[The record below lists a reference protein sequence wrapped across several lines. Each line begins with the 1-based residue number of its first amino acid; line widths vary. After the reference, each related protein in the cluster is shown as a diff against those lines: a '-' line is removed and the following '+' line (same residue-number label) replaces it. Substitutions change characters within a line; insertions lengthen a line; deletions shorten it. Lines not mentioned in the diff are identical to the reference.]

1 MTLSSME
8 QARPINEPEL
18 APSTLR
24 FPVVGLGASAG
35 GLPALLRFFEHMPAH
50 NGMAFVVIL
59 HLSPKH
65 QSSADN
71 VLQRATRM
79 PVVQVT
85 ERTPIQPEHV
95 YVIGPNVHLSMDDGH
110 IEVRELERPRGQHVA
125 IDIFFRTLADVHRER
140 SFAIV
145 LSGTGTDGS
154 VGLERIKEQ
163 GGLTLVQAPDDAEH
177 DGMPQAAIDTGMVDF
192 VLPAADIPQ
201 KLVDL
206 WQNARQIHLPPA
218 GDGDGGVA
226 ADTDDEAERANSEA
240 ALQRIITMLCANTGH
255 DFRHYKRATVLRR
268 IERRLQVKGVPSLTT
283 YAEALDKDGS
293 EFKALLKDMLIGV
306 TNFFRDRD
314 AFEALERDV
323 IPELFKNRAPGEQVR
338 AWVAACATGQEA
350 YSLAMLL
357 VDEAS
362 RMAKPPDVQVFA
374 SDIDEHAITVARAG
388 LYPSA
393 IMMDVPPSRLRQ
405 FFTKE
410 DERYRIRKT
419 IRDRI
424 LFASHNL
431 LRDPPFSKL
440 DMISCRN
447 LLIYLNRDVQLRVME
462 MFHSALKPDGFL
474 FLGSSE
480 SADAAAEF
488 FVPFDKRNRIYRA
501 RPLSRATRYV
511 PALAATPIARLPEV
525 GLAGGGVRRA
535 FSFADVH
542 QRALT
547 KFAPPSVVV
556 DRESN
561 IVHMSDTAGRF
572 LRHVGGEPSRSVL
585 HLVLPDLRL
594 ELRSALY
601 QALQTGNSVE
611 GQRVLVR
618 RDDHAYFVNII
629 VRPFNDETAN
639 SDFVLVLFEETEQSM
654 NGEPP
659 SVQAEHKDL
668 VLHQLEQEL
677 QRSKEKLQETIEHA
691 EVSNE
696 ELRASNEELQ
706 AINEELRSA
715 TEELET
721 SKEELQSVNEELI
734 TVNYE
739 LKVKVEE
746 TGKANDDLNN
756 LIASTNIATIFVDRA
771 LRIKRFTPRAAD
783 VFSIIPTD
791 IGRSLLDITH
801 RLDYD
806 QLADDVSATFET
818 LRLVEREVRSNDGR
832 YYIVRLLPYRTTEDK
847 IEGAVMTFFDIT
859 GRREAEA
866 KLRKGEEWMR
876 LVAESTHDYAIITID
891 PHGRVTAWNK
901 GAERNFGYTEE
912 EVLGRELDFIFT
924 PEDLARGAP
933 AAERARARA
942 EGRAEDER
950 WHVRKDGSRFFCV
963 GVTTPLRDGEFHGFA
978 KIARDQTSRVHFE
991 SQRAEALSHEQ
1002 AERSQAELNSAMKDE
1017 FLAVMSHELRHPL
1030 NLIYINAELMSRLP
1044 AVRETAAAAR
1054 AASVIRTAV
1063 SSQAKIIDDLL
1074 DMSRLSTGK
1083 LSLNCH
1089 DIDLGEIAAK
1099 LVDVLSTDPI
1109 VDTLD
1114 LRFKAFEQP
1123 LIVWADPVRIEQVVL
1138 NLLSNATKF
1147 TPAGGII
1154 NVVLAQEEG
1163 HARLDVIDTGAGIG
1177 GDVLPHIFEM
1187 FRQGGAKAQRQKT
1200 GLGIGLAL
1208 VRQIV
1213 ELHGGRVEA
1222 ASDGPG
1228 RGSRFT
1234 LWLPLSQQA
1243 VVEEQPEGQSLSAC
1257 VAGRR
1262 ILLVD
1267 DMEDS
1272 AYVFQTLLELEGAI
1286 VSVATTGREG
1296 LRILQE
1302 QAIDLV
1308 ISDLSMPDLDG
1319 FEFVRAVRA
1328 LPGLAQLP
1336 AIAAS
1341 GLGRDKDVQ
1350 AALAAGFSDHITKPV
1365 EMELLCQKIAQLLP
1379 CNPG

>member
-8 QARPINEPEL
+8 EPRPINQPEL
-18 APSTLR
+18 EPGRLD
-24 FPVVGLGASAG
+24 FPVVGIGASAG
-35 GLPALLRFFEHMPAH
+35 GLPALLRLFEHMPKH

-59 HLSPKH
+59 HLSPNH
-65 QSSADN
+65 HSFADN
-71 VLQRATRM
+71 VLQRATGM

-85 ERTPIQPEHV
+85 HRVAIEPEHV
-95 YVIGPNVHLSMDDGH
+95 YVIAPNVHLSMNDGH
-110 IEVRELERPRGQHVA
+110 LEVSARARPRGHHVA
-125 IDIFFRTLADVHRER
+125 IDIFFRTLADVHQER
-140 SFAIV
+140 AVAIV

-163 GGLTLVQAPDDAEH
+163 GGLALAQSPDDAEH
-177 DGMPQAAIDTGMVDF
+177 DGMPQAAIATGMVDF
-192 VLPAADIPQ
+192 VLPAAEMPQ
-201 KLVDL
+201 KLVEL
-206 WQNARQIHLPPA
+206 WENARRIHLPP
-218 GDGDGGVA
+218 GVDGDAGIA
-226 ADTDDEAERANSEA
+226 ADKDVPSEPAASEA
-240 ALQRIITMLCANTGH
+240 ALQRVITMLCGHTGH

-268 IERRLQVKGVPSLTT
+268 IERRMQVQAVPSLAE
-283 YAEALDKDGS
+283 YALVLERDPL

-306 TNFFRDRD
+306 TNFFRDRES
-314 AFEALERDV
+314 FEALERDV
-323 IPELFKNRAPGEQVR
+323 IPELFRNRPPGEQVR

-362 RMAKPPDVQVFA
+362 RLAKPPEVQVFA
-374 SDIDEHAITVARAG
+374 SDIDEQAISTARAG
-388 LYPSA
+388 VYPSA
-393 IMMDVPPSRLRQ
+393 IMMDVPPGRLRQ

-410 DERYRIRKT
+410 DDRYRIRKNV
-419 IRDRI
+419 RDRI

-440 DMISCRN
+440 DLISCRN

-480 SADAAAEF
+480 SADGAADF
-488 FVPFDKRNRIYRA
+488 FVPFDKKNRIYRA
-501 RPLSRATRYV
+501 RPMSRATRYV
-511 PALAATPIARLPEV
+511 PALLTTPAAPLPV
-525 GLAGGGVRRA
+525 LRSAGGTVRRA

-542 QRALT
+542 QRALA

-561 IVHMSDTAGRF
+561 IVHMSDAAGRF
-572 LRHVGGEPSRSVL
+572 LHHVGGEPSRSIL

-611 GQRVLVR
+611 AARVLVKR
-618 RDDHAYFVNII
+618 EDRNYFVNII
-629 VRPFNDETAN
+629 VRPFNDEAAN
-639 SDFVLVLFEETEQSM
+639 ADFALVLFAETEYSL

-659 SVQAEHKDL
+659 AMQTEHKDL
-668 VLHQLEQEL
+668 VLSQLEQEL

-756 LIASTNIATIFVDRA
+756 LIASTNIATIFVDRS

-783 VFSIIPTD
+783 VFSIIPSD

-806 QLADDVSATFET
+806 QLSEDVAATFET

-832 YYIVRLLPYRTTEDK
+832 HYIVRLLPYRTTEDR

-866 KLRKGEEWMR
+866 QLRKGEEWMR
-876 LVAESTHDYAIITID
+876 LVAESTYDYAIITMD
-891 PHGRVTAWNK
+891 AGGRVTGWNT
-901 GAERNFGYTEE
+901 GAARNFGYSEE
-912 EVLGRELDFIFT
+912 EVMGRELDFIFT
-924 PEDLARGAP
+924 PEDVAAGAP
-933 AAERARARA
+933 ADERARARH

-950 WHVRKDGSRFFCV
+950 WHVRKDGSRFFCA
-963 GVTTPLRDGEFHGFA
+963 GVTTPLRDGELHGYA
-978 KIARDQTSRVHFE
+978 KIARDQTSRIQME
-991 SQRAEALSHEQ
+991 SQRAEALSSEQ
-1002 AERSQAELNSAMKDE
+1002 AGRSQAETDSAMKDE

-1030 NLIYINAELMSRLP
+1030 NLIYINTELMSRLP
-1044 AVRETAAAAR
+1044 SVRETAAAAR
-1054 AASVIRTAV
+1054 ATAVIRAAV

-1074 DMSRLSTGK
+1074 DMSRLTTGK
-1083 LSLNCH
+1083 LSLNRH
-1089 DIDLGEIAAK
+1089 DIDLGEVVAK
-1099 LVDVLSTDPI
+1099 LIDVLGTDPI
-1109 VDTLD
+1109 VASLE
-1114 LRFKAFEQP
+1114 LRFVPFDRP
-1123 LIVWADPVRIEQVVL
+1123 LIVWADQVRIEQVVL

-1147 TPAGGII
+1147 TPAGGT
-1154 NVVLAQEEG
+1154 VSALLSQEDG
-1163 HARLDVIDTGAGIG
+1163 QARLDVTDTGAGIAPEFLSQ
-1177 GDVLPHIFEM
+1177 VFQM
-1187 FRQGGAKAQRQKT
+1187 FRQGGAKAQRQKA

-1222 ASDGPG
+1222 ASEGPG
-1228 RGSRFT
+1228 QGSRFT

-1243 VVEEQPEGQSLSAC
+1243 EAEQHDDGMQLAAC
-1257 VAGRR
+1257 VKDRR

-1272 AYVFQTLLELEGAI
+1272 AYVFQTLLELEGAT
-1286 VSVATTGREG
+1286 VSVATTARGGLAMLQDRE
-1296 LRILQE
+1296 
-1302 QAIDLV
+1302 IDIV
-1308 ISDLSMPDLDG
+1308 ISDLSMPDMDG
-1319 FEFVRAVRA
+1319 FEFIRAIRAV
-1328 LPGLAQLP
+1328 PGMERLP

-1341 GLGRDKDVQ
+1341 GLGREKDVQ

-1365 EMELLCQKIAQLLP
+1365 EMELLCEKISKLLP
-1379 CNPG
+1379 CKV